1 MYEREGRTDGHRM
14 TAKAALDAS
23 SSSIAR
29 KKTDELRRSTLAQV
43 KLV

>member
-23 SSSIAR
+23 SSIAR

>member
-23 SSSIAR
+23 SSIAR
-29 KKTDELRRSTLAQV
+29 KKNRRIAQEHTSTG
-43 KLV
+43 